1 MHFCTFFIN
10 KRIISGVLRA
20 TRIILQANRMFTGQN
35 ITEIFN
41 FTTFYAQI
49 CILHI
54 FGGFLG
60 VPLTL
65 FNSFRRLLA
74 FVNEEFLT
82 SELFTD
88 KSSAT
93 SEIPS
98 ILRRHR
104 HFIFRPRFSLP

>member
-1 MHFCTFFIN
+1 
-10 KRIISGVLRA
+10 
-20 TRIILQANRMFTGQN
+20 
-35 ITEIFN
+35 
-41 FTTFYAQI
+41 
-49 CILHI
+49 
-54 FGGFLG
+54 
-60 VPLTL
+60 
-65 FNSFRRLLA
+65 
-74 FVNEEFLT
+74 LT